1 MTQALAAMKMESTAD
16 AGLARWTGVCGSR
29 ECETGWLQLFRSRSL
44 PRFEGKWACSTG
56 CMERIVADA
65 VRSQMES
72 WEPDAGGTPTAYA
85 IGPDPPQPWM
95 DYTSGAPGS
104 ARGTAPCR
112 RWPHRRVARTPAWHF
127 GSNNCKGARVSSGTA
142 QYLRSVMPGTVFAP
156 SLIPAFVCWRYGL
169 ALLRQRQDEV
179 FYLAGKYC
187 ADHAALARR
196 RAHAGRP
203 VQAVFL
209 EDSAW
214 SSVASDAA
222 DSVETDSGRDGI
234 VTCIAEL
241 VERSRPANARLV
253 RIHDHLWLRM
263 WLRRRD
269 RTTQIEDVV
278 FPLRAKREE
287 PRGTGALLR
296 GR

>member
-1 MTQALAAMKMESTAD
+1 MTQALAAMKTESTAD

-65 VRSQMES
+65 VRSQMDS
-72 WEPDAGGTPTAYA
+72 WQPVAAARPLRMPLGLILLSRGWITHRELREALEAQRSAGAGR
-85 IGPDPPQPWM
+85 IGEWLGRLHGISEATIAKAMGIQW
-95 DYTSGAPGS
+95 
-104 ARGTAPCR
+104 
-112 RWPHRRVARTPAWHF
+112 
-127 GSNNCKGARVSSGTA
+127 NCAV
-142 QYLRSVMPGTVFAP
+142 LRSVTPGTEFAT
-156 SLIPAFVCWRYGL
+156 SLIPASLCCRYGL

-179 FYLAGKYC
+179 FYLAGRYC
-187 ADHAALARR
+187 ADHAAS
-196 RAHAGRP
+196 RAVEHMLGAP

-234 VTCIAEL
+234 AACIAEL

-287 PRGTGALLR
+287 PKGTGAFLR

>member
-65 VRSQMES
+65 VRSQMDS
-72 WEPDAGGTPTAYA
+72 WEPDAAARPLRMPLGLIFLSRGWITHRELREALEA
-85 IGPDPPQPWM
+85 QRSAGAGRIGEWLGRLHGISEATIAKAMGIQW
-95 DYTSGAPGS
+95 
-104 ARGTAPCR
+104 
-112 RWPHRRVARTPAWHF
+112 
-127 GSNNCKGARVSSGTA
+127 NCAV
-142 QYLRSVMPGTVFAP
+142 LRSVTPGTVFAT
-156 SLIPAFVCWRYGL
+156 SLIPAFVCCRYGL

-187 ADHAALARR
+187 ADHAAS
-196 RAHAGRP
+196 RAVEHMLGAP

-287 PRGTGALLR
+287 PRGTGAFLR